1 MLEKVEKTLILNG
14 VCYPQ
19 MKDREVVKKL
29 MSDGWE
35 LESDPRDLGYGE
47 DGYKAPA
54 KDVFFGLSQ
63 KEYEDYIKEDYR
75 ILTKTVDAFICTV
88 PIAETADEDFDAI
101 REKMLEGFMLTA
113 YDEKYLLFKPAFLR
127 SKEETKEMLEKV
139 TLEIYNYDMSKYTT
153 FEYLDNFVKSL
164 TDVPTFPEEDFN
176 DLKDVVAALV
186 DLPSLLFGRTSVWMV
201 EKKNVVTL
209 SRFGFVLKDGKY
221 GVVSYTDVPKSE
233 TVYGEYGPI

>member
-1 MLEKVEKTLILNG
+1 
-14 VCYPQ
+14 
-19 MKDREVVKKL
+19 
-29 MSDGWE
+29 
-35 LESDPRDLGYGE
+35 
-47 DGYKAPA
+47 
-54 KDVFFGLSQ
+54 
-63 KEYEDYIKEDYR
+63 
-75 ILTKTVDAFICTV
+75 
-88 PIAETADEDFDAI
+88 
-101 REKMLEGFMLTA
+101 
-113 YDEKYLLFKPAFLR
+113 
-127 SKEETKEMLEKV
+127 MLEKV

-221 GVVSYTDVPKSE
+221 GVVSYTDVPKMD
-233 TVYGEYGPI
+233 TVYGEEEYSGGDGPI